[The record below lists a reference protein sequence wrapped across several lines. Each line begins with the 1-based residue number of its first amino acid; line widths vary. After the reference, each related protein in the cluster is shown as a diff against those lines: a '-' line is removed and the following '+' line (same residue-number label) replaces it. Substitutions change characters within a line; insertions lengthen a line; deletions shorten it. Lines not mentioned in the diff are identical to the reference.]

1 MAESPIS
8 RHSFTPDEPSPWTPW
23 VAGFLAA
30 IAILG
35 IALGMMKLAGLL
47 DIPTN
52 DTGAKTLAAALALVG
67 TVFSAAVTLVGTVV
81 KYSID
86 DGLLGWPSLRQV
98 ETTRWRRTLREETG
112 STRLSAP

>member
-8 RHSFTPDEPSPWTPW
+8 RASFTPAEPSSWKPW
-23 VAGFLAA
+23 VAGSLAA
-30 IAILG
+30 IALLG

-67 TVFSAAVTLVGTVV
+67 TVFSAAVTLVGNVSSTR
-81 KYSID
+81 SMT
-86 DGLLGWPSLRQV
+86 GLLGWPSLRQV
-98 ETTRWRRTLREETG
+98 VTTRWRRTLRKETG
-112 STRLSAP
+112 SIRLSAP